1 MTDTERTGAFLAQK
15 RKEKG
20 LTQLE
25 LAEKLGV
32 TNRAVSKWETG
43 AGLPDTALL
52 TRLADALATTA
63 DALLAAARRKPHP
76 HRAIPPRW
84 R

>member
-1 MTDTERTGAFLAQK
+1 MTDARKTGAFIARK
-15 RKEKG
+15 RKEAG

-25 LAEKLGV
+25 LAEMLGV

-52 TRLADALATTA
+52 TRLADALA
-63 DALLAAARRKPHP
+63 ARRRL
-76 HRAIPPRW
+76 HRAGPPQW